1 MSTPITP
8 REPKPAAALAAVV
21 ALVFVTTAWTQGFL
35 LLEPEDTSD
44 AEWLWTLLHLTSL
57 LPGVGGAWWV
67 WLSARRAPLVVGLS
81 LGAMGLLVVLNA
93 YTGLF
98 GENDGDVWR
107 TLNALFIGCA
117 SVAAVSLWQLGSVAA
132 RAGAALSGAAG
143 AALLANAYF
152 LGIGD
157 AWQYINPVM
166 AAASLAW
173 AVVVARAGA
182 GGDTDAGA

>member
-1 MSTPITP
+1 M
-8 REPKPAAALAAVV
+8 A
-21 ALVFVTTAWTQGFL
+21 
-35 LLEPEDTSD
+35 
-44 AEWLWTLLHLTSL
+44 
-57 LPGVGGAWWV
+57 
-67 WLSARRAPLVVGLS
+67 
-81 LGAMGLLVVLNA
+81 LLVVLNA

-107 TLNALFIGCA
+107 TVNALFVGCA
-117 SVAAVSLWQLGSVAA
+117 SVAAVALWRLGSVAA
-132 RAGAALSGAAG
+132 RAGAALSAAAG

-173 AVVVARAGA
+173 AVVVARAGV
-182 GGDTDAGA
+182 GGGASA